1 MPNFPN
7 RTLAI
12 MDNLRFLLSLENA
25 CIDLIAIDP
34 PFGKMETFRSDP
46 KPPITEDE
54 LREEIALFMAHT
66 GRGED
71 EFPEYGLYT
80 QVGDLWEWNRDISE
94 KGSHAAFYREIANA
108 QDGSLPKRIH
118 SVIEAVIAT
127 AGHGMAAYI
136 CFMAQRL
143 VECHRVLKDTG
154 SIYVHCDWKA
164 NSHLRML
171 LDTIFGSDNF
181 RNEIAWRRVLGGK
194 SDAGQ
199 YPRSSD
205 RILFYTKGQDFTFH
219 SPRLKDVND
228 SWYRKRD
235 NKGRYSSQKLTAH
248 GSTSGDSGQP
258 WRGKMPT
265 GHWVVPRV
273 LTERYETETGET
285 LAGSVRERLD
295 VLADAGYIEFSKSGL
310 PSWRRYLSEVNPPRV
325 SDIWADDEVK
335 PISRRSPERTGYSTQ
350 KPLKLYERIIAASSN
365 EGDVVLDVFAGCA
378 TTAVAAENLGRQWI
392 ACDWSYRSLTMIK
405 RRFYQNEGLRC
416 LLDGDTAS
424 TTSAT
429 AAAFGNPR
437 LNWDEDLDVKPWRV
451 IGPNDVAPRE
461 QALPGPEVSERQR
474 YDPRWNGNIP
484 KDECKTMLLD
494 RFGFVCWGCN
504 WEPKLPNGAPD
515 PHMLEVEHLFAK
527 KPADGEEGGD
537 DNLYNLGIACRKCNG
552 VKGNRLTMTQLRDD
566 RALQGLVW
574 PGEDKRPH
582 LERARMWAIGE
593 WGQRHRRG

>member
-1 MPNFPN
+1 MPNLPN

-12 MDNLRFLLSLENA
+12 MDNLRLLLSLDSA

-46 KPPITEDE
+46 RPPITEDE

-127 AGHGMAAYI
+127 TGHGMAAYI

-154 SIYVHCDWKA
+154 SIYVHCDDKA

-171 LDTIFGSDNF
+171 LDAIFGAENF
-181 RNEIAWRRVLGGK
+181 RNEIVWHYGKWSNTAGHFQRNHDVLLFYSRTDDYVFNRIYGLSQDKRRKIEKGYQVNKPGGVRQLIIYDREK
-194 SDAGQ
+194 AAAVIAGGD
-199 YPRSSD
+199 YD
-205 RILFYTKGQDFTFH
+205 RIVDR
-219 SPRLKDVND
+219 S
-228 SWYRKRD
+228 
-235 NKGRYSSQKLTAH
+235 
-248 GSTSGDSGQP
+248 
-258 WRGKMPT
+258 
-265 GHWVVPRV
+265 
-273 LTERYETETGET
+273 
-285 LAGSVRERLD
+285 
-295 VLADAGYIEFSKSGL
+295 
-310 PSWRRYLSEVNPPRV
+310 
-325 SDIWADDEVK
+325 DDEQGT
-335 PISRRSPERTGYSTQ
+335 PLHDTWNDINIINSQARERTGYSTQ

-437 LNWDEDLDVKPWRV
+437 LNWDEELDVRPWQV

-484 KDECKTMLLD
+484 KDECKAMLLD
-494 RFGFVCWGCN
+494 RFGCVCWGCN

-515 PHMLEVEHLFAK
+515 PDMLEVEHLFAK

-582 LERARMWAIGE
+582 LERARMWASASGASGIG
-593 WGQRHRRG
+593 GGSRPLPRSPRAR

>member
-54 LREEIALFMAHT
+54 LREEIGLFMAHT

-80 QVGDLWEWNRDISE
+80 QVGDLWEWNRDISQ

-154 SIYVHCDWKA
+154 SIYVHCDDKA

-171 LDTIFGSDNF
+171 LDAIFGAENF
-181 RNEIAWRRVLGGK
+181 RNEIVWHYGKWSNTAGHFQRNHDVLLFYSRTDDYVFNRIYGLSQDKRRKIEKGYQVNKPGGVRQLIIYDREK
-194 SDAGQ
+194 AAAVIAGGD
-199 YPRSSD
+199 YD
-205 RILFYTKGQDFTFH
+205 RIVDR
-219 SPRLKDVND
+219 S
-228 SWYRKRD
+228 
-235 NKGRYSSQKLTAH
+235 
-248 GSTSGDSGQP
+248 
-258 WRGKMPT
+258 
-265 GHWVVPRV
+265 
-273 LTERYETETGET
+273 
-285 LAGSVRERLD
+285 
-295 VLADAGYIEFSKSGL
+295 
-310 PSWRRYLSEVNPPRV
+310 
-325 SDIWADDEVK
+325 DDEQGT
-335 PISRRSPERTGYSTQ
+335 PLHDTWNDINIINSQARERTGYSTQ

-437 LNWDEDLDVKPWRV
+437 LNWDEELDVRPWRV

-484 KDECKTMLLD
+484 KDECKAMLLD

-515 PHMLEVEHLFAK
+515 PDMLEVEHLFAK